1 MNYSKVYLSVG
12 TNLGNRENN
21 ISNCIDYLEK
31 ISEIKN
37 ISKIYETIPYKV
49 QTEQSDFLNLALEI
63 NFFES
68 AENLLIEINK
78 IEKELGRVRS
88 SIRNEP
94 REIDIDIIFFG
105 NQIINKKDLVVP
117 HPRFRETLFV
127 LEPLN
132 DIAPNFLDP
141 ITNKTINQLLINAQN
156 SSN

>member
-37 ISKIYETIPYKV
+37 ISKIYETVPYKV
-49 QTEQSDFLNLALEI
+49 QIEQDNFLNLALEI

-78 IEKELGRVRS
+78 IEKELGRIRS

-94 REIDIDIIFFG
+94 RKIDIDIIFFG

-117 HPRFRETLFV
+117 HPRFRERLFV

>member
-21 ISNCIDYLEK
+21 ISSCIDYLEK

-117 HPRFRETLFV
+117 HPRFRERLFV
-127 LEPLN
+127 LDPLN